1 MWMLASPDGKLKVTV
16 AQKENGG
23 LYYAVS
29 RDGKEVLAES
39 GLGICTDLGDFTTGL
54 AFEKEERNSVR
65 EKYSLPA
72 GKKEVYTN
80 EAEELA
86 LYFGANDSEFII
98 RLRAFD
104 DGMAFRYEIRHPD
117 RETLLVKREETE
129 FQISTDC
136 QMWLQDWVPTYEGPY
151 NARNWDKSINGQPFG
166 MPSLFYHEQDGIW
179 LMINEANVINT
190 NGSYCLAIWW
200 GKNMA
205 V

>member
-72 GKKEVYTN
+72 GKKR
-80 EAEELA
+80 
-86 LYFGANDSEFII
+86 FI
-98 RLRAFD
+98 
-104 DGMAFRYEIRHPD
+104 P
-117 RETLLVKREETE
+117 TKRKNSPC
-129 FQISTDC
+129 I
-136 QMWLQDWVPTYEGPY
+136 L
-151 NARNWDKSINGQPFG
+151 GQTIQNL
-166 MPSLFYHEQDGIW
+166 S
-179 LMINEANVINT
+179 
-190 NGSYCLAIWW
+190 
-200 GKNMA
+200 
-205 V
+205 